1 MDNGY
6 KQDYDRQRFL
16 QALREIIVACIS
28 WTVTGTTVILGIT
41 LYGQFVVLVALLLP
55 FTYSMMPHI
64 MNLIVMFLDRKR
76 KKTGVEIL
84 KEGLDNI
91 ELIEVPVATKSSRAD
106 KKKIKKEIEIA
117 EEPVTA

>member
-6 KQDYDRQRFL
+6 KQDYDKQRFL

-64 MNLIVMFLDRKR
+64 MNLIVMYLDRKK
-76 KKTGVEIL
+76 KKTGATIL
-84 KEGLDNI
+84 QEGLDTI
-91 ELIEVPVATKSSRAD
+91 EETKPTKPS
-106 KKKIKKEIEIA
+106 KKKIDKEIA
-117 EEPVTA
+117 EEPAAIA